1 MRDER
6 GFALISA
13 LWTLVLLTLL
23 AGLALQTSRTSAT
36 LERNAWQRMQGEAA
50 AETGF
55 TRAVLS
61 LLEPN
66 PEKRWPT
73 DGRVMRMTA
82 NGLPVTVAIQDELGR
97 IDLNT
102 APRELLA
109 GLFASAGE
117 SRSAAE
123 TLADA
128 VIEWRSRSIPAP
140 ADARSPATTQ
150 SGMSPRPVPFRK
162 REELLA
168 LPGMSQQLFDRIEP
182 AVTVHSRRPSIE
194 PAVAPTQALMAL
206 PSATSETVARTIRE
220 RQSASSTPVGIGA
233 PLTGRAFTIHIAVT
247 QNDGFFHLERT
258 IRLLPQGT
266 PVYWVLDN
274 R

>member
-6 GFALISA
+6 GFALISV

-61 LLEPN
+61 LFEPS

-73 DGRVMRMTA
+73 DGREMRMTA
-82 NGLPVTVAIQDELGR
+82 NGLPVTVSIQDELGL

-117 SRSAAE
+117 SRAAAE
-123 TLADA
+123 TLANVVVD
-128 VIEWRSRSIPAP
+128 SRNQDTQVPETKN
-140 ADARSPATTQ
+140 ARGISP
-150 SGMSPRPVPFRK
+150 PRVSVRPIPFRK
-162 REELLA
+162 REELLL
-168 LPGMSQQLFDRIEP
+168 LPGMSQRLFNKIES
-182 AVTVHSRRPSIE
+182 AITVHSRRPSID
-194 PAVAPTQALMAL
+194 PTVAPTQALMAL
-206 PSATSETVARTIRE
+206 PSATPETVARTIRE
-220 RQSASSTPVGIGA
+220 RQSASSTTSGLGA
-233 PLTGRAFTIHIAVT
+233 PLTGRAFTINVAVT
-247 QNDGFFHLERT
+247 QNDGVFHLKRT

-266 PVYWVLDN
+266 PAYWILDH